1 MRSIASTSLL
11 ARAPR
16 AWLRAC
22 AVLMAVLA
30 ATASTAWAQDA
41 QALDKLAAA
50 ELQAL
55 AEKEGKVVVYSF
67 TSRIAR
73 IEKAFEARY
82 PKIDLVAF
90 DVNSTQQ
97 IARLKAESNARISNA
112 DVAYISDMPVVYEE
126 LVKPGILS
134 RYVPAEFAARVPQ
147 ALQQPLLANRLSTK
161 VLMYNEQAYA
171 DGAPVRNLWE
181 LTQPKW
187 RGRVVSVDP
196 TVRGDYLDLFTEIVL
211 RHDEMAKAYEQVFG
225 QPIRLRQGESAG
237 EKWLKD
243 WLANQP
249 VFVANTDAVA
259 DAIGKLGQKNPPVGF
274 ATYSDRRDN
283 QERSRALQVAADV
296 QPAAGILFP
305 ASLGLVK
312 GGKNPAAARLLV
324 QFMMGDDSPHGG
336 PGFAPFYV
344 AGDYAART
352 DIAPHPDARPLA
364 QLNAWRIDPAKTVT
378 ARKKVADLIL
388 AHQ

>member
-1 MRSIASTSLL
+1 MRPNAFTSTPFRIRPSLV
-11 ARAPR
+11 RS
-16 AWLRAC
+16 C
-22 AVLMAVLA
+22 AVLLA
-30 ATASTAWAQDA
+30 LSAAALGALAQDA
-41 QALDKLAAA
+41 QALDRLAPA

-134 RYVPAEFAARVPQ
+134 RYVPSEFAARVPE

-161 VLMYNEQAYA
+161 VLMYNEQAHPE
-171 DGAPVRNLWE
+171 GAPVRNLWE
-181 LTQPKW
+181 LTQPQW

-211 RHDEMAKAYEQVFG
+211 RHDEMAKAYEHVFG
-225 QPIRLRQGESAG
+225 QPIRLRQGETAG

-243 WLANQP
+243 WLGNRP

-259 DAIGKLGQKNPPVGF
+259 DAIGKLAQKNPPIGF
-274 ATYSDRRDN
+274 GTYSDRRDN
-283 QERSRALQVAADV
+283 KERNRALQVAADV

-305 ASLGLVK
+305 ASLGMVK
-312 GGKNPAAARLLV
+312 GSKNPAAARLLV
-324 QFMMGDDSPHGG
+324 QFMMGDDSSNGG

-352 DIAPHPDARPLA
+352 DITPHPDARPLA